1 MKTQQLIELQR
12 SITQGEWTVLPGGD
26 VCTTLKTEVDFGG
39 TTGKRPVQLLVGK
52 VNNYTTQ
59 APEPVAN
66 ATAIALVP
74 ELIAEVIRLRE
85 ALGSIATIAAPC
97 MSQEAE
103 RGFGYHSAEDKHRVD
118 LNKLIILARESARAA
133 LVNDK

>member
-1 MKTQQLIELQR
+1 MKTETLIELQR
-12 SITQGEWTVLPGGD
+12 SITQGEWFKLERYTNSNAIPIARKREDNAFSIFAECNGLGG
-26 VCTTLKTEVDFGG
+26 VTGQTEGD
-39 TTGKRPVQLLVGK
+39 
-52 VNNYTTQ
+52 
-59 APEPVAN
+59 AN

-74 ELIAEVIRLRE
+74 ELIAEVIRLRG

-103 RGFGYHSAEDKHRVD
+103 CGFGYHSAEDKHRVD